1 MNRLTTPLFTLCLLL
16 TVTGFLTSP
25 AFGWNKATHMVVGAI
40 AYRDLRATSP
50 RTVERVI
57 AVLRQHPDYQ
67 SRWAAKLNDPALSA
81 DERDE
86 YLFMLA
92 ARWSDDIKTPGN
104 PYNRPTWHYVNFI
117 YAPDQG
123 IIRSDSTL
131 ATGEDILQAYAQNR
145 DILRSNA
152 PDSAKAIALCW
163 LFHLTGDVAMPL
175 HTTALVDANFPDGD
189 EGGNKFWV
197 RVTPTSESIRLHAF
211 WDGMLLGADD
221 YTSVRNLA
229 IQGRNTIRR
238 SQLPQLCGSSIGA
251 WARESFQL
259 AQDSAYR
266 SHTLQAGTSQDGAV
280 LPGDYAATVKP
291 IAARQVALAGY
302 RLADA
307 LIDDAGK

>member
-1 MNRLTTPLFTLCLLL
+1 
-16 TVTGFLTSP
+16 
-25 AFGWNKATHMVVGAI
+25 MVVGAI

-50 RTVERVI
+50 QTAARIVAI
-57 AVLRQHPDYQ
+57 LKQHPDYQ
-67 SRWAAKLNDPALSA
+67 SRWAAKLDDPALRA

-92 ARWSDDIKTPGN
+92 ARWADDIKTPGN
-104 PYNRPTWHYVNFI
+104 PYNRPTWHYVNFV

-131 ATGEDILQAYAQNR
+131 ATGEDILLAYAQNR
-145 DILRSNA
+145 DVLRSQA

-175 HTTALVDANFPDGD
+175 HTTALVDASFPDGD

-197 RVTPTSESIRLHAF
+197 RVTPTSESIRLHSF
-211 WDGMLLGADD
+211 WDGLLLSADD
-221 YTSVRNLA
+221 YISARNLA
-229 IQGRNTIRR
+229 IQERSTILR
-238 SQLPQLCGSSIGA
+238 SQLPQLCESGIDT

-266 SHTLQAGTSQDGAV
+266 SHTLQTGTSQDGMV
-280 LPGDYAATVKP
+280 LPGDYVATVKP
-291 IAARQVALAGY
+291 IATRQVALAGY

-307 LIDDAGK
+307 LMADAGIKRGVSVASRLD